1 MFIRRTQT
9 RNTLTG
15 ESYRTHRL
23 VHSERING
31 KVRQHTLLNLG
42 RHFAIPQEQW
52 PTLCARIEELLQA
65 QSTLLPLECTMAM
78 EREAQRCVAQLLAH
92 QGDTPAAPAI
102 KGVPMETDVQTVDMN
117 SLEFV
122 RARTVGVE
130 ALALWAMQQVD
141 FIGKL
146 TTLGFS
152 SPMRAAVLGE
162 IVGRIAAPGSELA
175 THGWL
180 TDHSGLGEL
189 LDVDFET
196 QSLSSLYRASDA
208 LMKHRAAIE
217 SGLFGQISDLFGFT
231 STVTLIDLTNTY
243 FEGEEASN
251 PKAQRGHSKEKRSDC
266 PLVTLGLV
274 LDGSGFVRRSR
285 TFDGNVVE
293 GTTLEE
299 MLQALGVPE
308 GATVVMDRGVATEK
322 NLKWLQSKDYRYLVM
337 SRERHRQF
345 DPAAACMI
353 ATASGDKI
361 QAQRV
366 LSEDGREVRLYCYS
380 EGRARKEQGIAQRFA
395 TRFEAALT
403 KLTEGLTKP
412 RGTKRIDK
420 LWERIGRLKQK
431 SHGAGQHYK
440 IEIIPDKQGKNATA
454 IQWQQVP
461 VGNSLLTDP
470 GIYCLRSNEIEWDS
484 ERLWRTY
491 IMLTDLEAVF
501 RSLKSELG
509 LRPVF
514 HHKETRSDGH
524 LFITVL
530 AYQFV
535 QIIRHRLHKHDI
547 TGSWNSLRK
556 IFSKQQRITAVFR
569 RADGRTLHVRKTS
582 RAEPAHLE
590 IYKALGVNPSP
601 GSTKKMIV

>member
-1 MFIRRTQT
+1 
-9 RNTLTG
+9 
-15 ESYRTHRL
+15 
-23 VHSERING
+23 
-31 KVRQHTLLNLG
+31 
-42 RHFAIPQEQW
+42 
-52 PTLCARIEELLQA
+52 
-65 QSTLLPLECTMAM
+65 
-78 EREAQRCVAQLLAH
+78 
-92 QGDTPAAPAI
+92 
-102 KGVPMETDVQTVDMN
+102 
-117 SLEFV
+117 
-122 RARTVGVE
+122 
-130 ALALWAMQQVD
+130 
-141 FIGKL
+141 
-146 TTLGFS
+146 
-152 SPMRAAVLGE
+152 
-162 IVGRIAAPGSELA
+162 
-175 THGWL
+175 
-180 TDHSGLGEL
+180 
-189 LDVDFET
+189 
-196 QSLSSLYRASDA
+196 
-208 LMKHRAAIE
+208 
-217 SGLFGQISDLFGFT
+217 
-231 STVTLIDLTNTY
+231 
-243 FEGEEASN
+243 
-251 PKAQRGHSKEKRSDC
+251 
-266 PLVTLGLV
+266 
-274 LDGSGFVRRSR
+274 
-285 TFDGNVVE
+285 
-293 GTTLEE
+293 
-299 MLQALGVPE
+299 
-308 GATVVMDRGVATEK
+308 
-322 NLKWLQSKDYRYLVM
+322 
-337 SRERHRQF
+337 
-345 DPAAACMI
+345 MI

-569 RADGRTLHVRKTS
+569 RTDGRTLHVRKTS

-590 IYKALGVNPSP
+590 IYRALGVNPSP